1 MLQTLRSLRRT
12 ASFAGAVVITLILG
26 IWPTTVMFSVIDAVL
41 LRPLPLPEGDR
52 LVRIW
57 DAKPSEGKVRMPVS
71 QANLLDWTR
80 RATSFE
86 GLFIADAGLEATVL
100 TVGDQ
105 SEQVRGVGLSPD
117 AFRSLGVSPARG
129 RTFTPGDEGALEV
142 VISDALWRRVFNADA
157 GAIGRVVAIEGR
169 AQYTVVGIMP
179 PGFAFPTGADMWRPM
194 KLDSQRR
201 EGRFHAA
208 YGRLKPTAT
217 LAQARAEMT
226 AIARA
231 LEVEYPA
238 VNRGWTV
245 EVESL
250 LDATVKEHETALT
263 LLLAAVVLVLLVACA
278 NVASMLMVR
287 GLARQPEVAL
297 RLALGATPR
306 AIIRQA
312 MLESVVLASAA
323 GVAALLLLA
332 LTLPV
337 IRTLGSGII
346 PRIEDVRL
354 DGWVLLFAVVLTITS
369 AVISG
374 LGPALRLVRTD
385 PSPMLKGC
393 MVATGFSG
401 RRTAFATLVV
411 IECALATILLVGAVL
426 LVQTFT
432 RLASSEAGFNPQRVL
447 SLELRVPLFKFG
459 SDIAGRYR
467 MAQLSDE
474 LIARVRAIPGV
485 VSAATTDHVPFD
497 ARALNV
503 TVQPLPQRLPQSA
516 STGGAATHGA
526 AAAAPAT
533 EEPTVAR
540 YHRVSPDY
548 FRTMEIRLIS
558 GRLFSANDAST
569 EGQITRKA
577 PRTPGVAVVNETLAK
592 RLAGGGSVL
601 GRSLSLDLDWIVRS
615 REIVGVVRDVKTD
628 ALDQAPGPEV
638 YVPYAQE
645 PSFAMA
651 LVVRTANSPLA
662 MANTIQGVIREFEKD
677 VSVGRI
683 RSLDAVA
690 SDSIASP
697 RLNAMVF
704 AGFAILALILASVG
718 VYGVVAFVVR
728 HRTREI
734 GLRMAVGAPPE
745 RIAWSIIGDALR
757 LAAIGLVLGFA
768 GSLLAGRVV
777 DRLLFGVRATDP
789 LAFSIAA
796 LSLSAAAICG
806 SYLPAR
812 RAMKLDPVTALR
824 NE

>member
-12 ASFAGAVVITLILG
+12 PSFTGAVVITLILG
-26 IWPTTVMFSVIDAVL
+26 IWPTTAMFSVINAVL
-41 LRPLPLPEGDR
+41 LRPLPLPDAGR

-57 DAKPSEGKVRMPVS
+57 DTKPSEGKVRMPVS
-71 QANLLDWTR
+71 QANFLDWTR

-100 TVGDQ
+100 TVGDR
-105 SEQVRGVGLSPD
+105 SEQVRGVDLSPD
-117 AFRSLGVSPARG
+117 AFQSLGVSPARG
-129 RTFTPGDEGALEV
+129 RTFTPGNEGALEV
-142 VISDALWRRVFNADA
+142 VISDALWRRLFNADA
-157 GAIGRVVAIEGR
+157 GVIGRVVAIEGR
-169 AQYTVVGIMP
+169 TQHIVVGIMP
-179 PGFAFPTGADMWRPM
+179 AGFAFPTGADMWRPM
-194 KLDSQRR
+194 RLDPQRR

-217 LAQARAEMT
+217 LAQAQAEMAT
-226 AIARA
+226 IARA
-231 LEVEYPA
+231 LEAEFPA

-250 LDATVKEHETALT
+250 LDATVQAHETALT

-278 NVASMLMVR
+278 NAASMLMVR
-287 GLARQPEVAL
+287 GLARQPEMAL
-297 RLALGATPR
+297 RLALGAPPR
-306 AIIRQA
+306 AIIRLA
-312 MLESVVLASAA
+312 MLESVVLAGAA
-323 GVAALLLLA
+323 GVAALFLLA
-332 LTLPV
+332 WTLPA

-354 DGWVLLFAVVLTITS
+354 DAWVLLFAFAVTMTSVVMF
-369 AVISG
+369 G
-374 LGPALRLVRTD
+374 LGPALKLLRTD
-385 PSPMLKGC
+385 PSPMLKGG

-401 RRTAFATLVV
+401 RRTVFSKLVV

-426 LVQTFT
+426 LVQTFS
-432 RLASSEAGFNPQRVL
+432 RLAGSDAGFNPQHVL
-447 SLELRVPLFKFG
+447 SLELRVPQFKFG
-459 SDIAGRYR
+459 PGVAGRYR

-485 VSAATTDHVPFD
+485 VSAATTDHLPFD

-503 TVQPLPQRLPQSA
+503 TLQPLPASA
-516 STGGAATHGA
+516 STSAAATSRAGT
-526 AAAAPAT
+526 APEAT
-533 EEPTVAR
+533 EEPSVAR

-548 FRTMEIRLIS
+548 FRAMEIRLIS

-569 EGQITRKA
+569 EGQIMRKA

-592 RLAGGGSVL
+592 RLAAGGGVT
-601 GRSLSLDLDWIVRS
+601 GRHLSLDLDWIVPS

-645 PSFAMA
+645 PSFSMA
-651 LVVRTANSPLA
+651 LVVRTVNSPLA
-662 MANTIQGVIREFEKD
+662 MASTIQGVIREFEKD

-683 RSLDAVA
+683 RSLDAIL
-690 SDSIASP
+690 SDSIASS

-704 AGFAILALILASVG
+704 AGFAILALALASVG
-718 VYGVVAFVVR
+718 VYGVLAFVVR

-734 GLRMAVGAPPE
+734 GLLMAIGAPPE
-745 RIAWSIIGDALR
+745 KIAWSLIGGALR
-757 LAAIGLVLGFA
+757 LASIGLALGFA
-768 GSLLAGRVV
+768 GSLVAGRVV
-777 DRLLFGVRATDP
+777 ERLLFGVRPTDP
-789 LAFSIAA
+789 IAFAIAA
-796 LSLSAAAICG
+796 LSLIAAALCG